1 MPEFPFNSHKQ
12 ACLNW
17 WCWRSERRY
26 ESF

>member
-1 MPEFPFNSHKQ
+1 MPLNSHKQ